1 MSLAKHP
8 PESMTE
14 LQQRVGKY
22 IKAEE
27 SMKKTDTGGGNNGG
41 SNKRKETQE
50 YDARDKYPRTAKD
63 SDSPPKR
70 NNFEPRFNEYARLN
84 TSRSQI
90 LMEIEKE
97 EDLRWPKPLRSDLE
111 KRNKNQF
118 CRFHKEVGHDTDDCR
133 QLKDEIEFL
142 IRRGKLDK
150 FTKDGNR
157 GNQQGN
163 YERKDYDRRDN
174 DQDRTP
180 KPRGPVINMI
190 FGGPTAAGSS
200 RNSRKAYAR
209 EVMTV
214 VGEAPKRAKTEVAIT
229 FDDSDL
235 EGVKFPHDDPLVII
249 PVIGNSKTKRVLVD
263 NGASVDILFHD
274 AFIKMGYTDSQ
285 LTPSNMPI
293 YGFNGVESKVEGTI
307 QLPMTIGQGSQTT
320 TQMLN
325 FVVIKATSTYNAIL
339 GRTGLHAFK
348 AVASTYHLKIKFP
361 TRNGVGEE
369 QGDQKMARSC
379 YVAALRP
386 DGVGGQ
392 VLPIEV
398 MDSRDDE
405 EIRD

>member
-1 MSLAKHP
+1 
-8 PESMTE
+8 
-14 LQQRVGKY
+14 
-22 IKAEE
+22 
-27 SMKKTDTGGGNNGG
+27 
-41 SNKRKETQE
+41 
-50 YDARDKYPRTAKD
+50 
-63 SDSPPKR
+63 
-70 NNFEPRFNEYARLN
+70 
-84 TSRSQI
+84 
-90 LMEIEKE
+90 
-97 EDLRWPKPLRSDLE
+97 
-111 KRNKNQF
+111 
-118 CRFHKEVGHDTDDCR
+118 
-133 QLKDEIEFL
+133 
-142 IRRGKLDK
+142 
-150 FTKDGNR
+150 
-157 GNQQGN
+157 
-163 YERKDYDRRDN
+163 
-174 DQDRTP
+174 
-180 KPRGPVINMI
+180 MI

-214 VGEAPKRAKTEVAIT
+214 VGEAPKRAKTEVAIS